1 MNISKIFIERPVATT
16 ILMLAFVIF
25 GAFAYF
31 TLPVSELPD
40 VDFPTIQVSASLP
53 GADPETMATSVAT
66 PIEKQL
72 STIAGIASMTSTS
85 TSGSTQI
92 VIQFDLSRNIDSAAQ
107 DVQSAIL
114 QAQRQLPSQM
124 PTPPTI
130 RKINPADSPVIFI
143 ALTGKNLSLTKLD
156 DYAEN
161 YISPQLSVI
170 DGVAQVS
177 VFGSQQYAVR
187 IHLNP
192 YALTSRN
199 LDVDTVSNAI
209 QNLSSNQPAGT
220 MRTDG
225 YYRSLIADGQLTN
238 AEEFSNAIITSV
250 NGVPVRL
257 SDIAIVQNSVAND
270 QLATWY
276 NKDRAIVLAIQRQ
289 PDANTVQLSSN
300 VLAVLPTLEKSL
312 PGGVKM
318 TIVYNRSN
326 FIKAA
331 IDDVQWTLVFATLL
345 VIAVIFLFFNNFT
358 STFIAVL
365 SLPASI
371 IATFGVMALC
381 HFSLDNL
388 SLMAL
393 ILAVGFVIDDAV
405 VVLENIMR
413 HIEMGAN
420 RMKASLEASREI
432 GFTIVAMTL
441 SLVAVFIP
449 IFFMGGIIGRLFNEF
464 AAVVGIAILISG
476 VVALTL
482 IPMMSSRLLVI
493 KNIHEAETSPFGRWF
508 NGIRE
513 KYTASLA
520 WSLDRKK
527 LMLVLAF
534 LFLIAT
540 GWLFHIVAKGFIPSE
555 DTGLIQGTVQAP
567 QGVTFPDFVVM
578 QQAAAQMVQDNPNVV
593 GLISSVGQGQ
603 GGTTSS
609 NTGRLIIELK
619 PMSERK
625 QSADQIIQQLRGQL
639 TKIAGLQVFL
649 TNPPAIRIGGKV
661 SNSNYQYVL
670 QSIDWDALQN
680 GTALLEAKLAMI
692 QGIQDVSD
700 DLQMNNPELQIHILR
715 DKAAALGITPA
726 QIQTSL
732 YTAYGQ
738 NQVSTIM
745 TSSGEYDVIMDI
757 EQKYQNNVSEIDSLP
772 LVSSSG
778 AIVPLG
784 AVTERVD
791 GAGPLSINHAGQLP
805 AVTISFGLAPGV
817 SLGNVSNQIQ
827 AAANQVLPQGV
838 SGAFTGSAQTFQQT
852 FKTMPLL
859 LLFTVL
865 IIYMVLAILYE
876 HFIHPL
882 TILTALPFAFFGALL
897 AMVIFRQELDIFS
910 FIGLIMLVG
919 LTKKNGIMMVDFAI
933 AAQREENLSATQAIL
948 KASHIRFRPIM
959 MTTVAAILATLPIAL
974 GLGAGGETRKALGIT
989 VVGGLLFSQLITLY
1003 ITPVF
1008 YVLFD
1013 RKK

>member
-1 MNISKIFIERPVATT
+1 
-16 ILMLAFVIF
+16 
-25 GAFAYF
+25 
-31 TLPVSELPD
+31 
-40 VDFPTIQVSASLP
+40 
-53 GADPETMATSVAT
+53 
-66 PIEKQL
+66 
-72 STIAGIASMTSTS
+72 
-85 TSGSTQI
+85 
-92 VIQFDLSRNIDSAAQ
+92 
-107 DVQSAIL
+107 
-114 QAQRQLPSQM
+114 
-124 PTPPTI
+124 
-130 RKINPADSPVIFI
+130 
-143 ALTGKNLSLTKLD
+143 
-156 DYAEN
+156 
-161 YISPQLSVI
+161 
-170 DGVAQVS
+170 

-192 YALTSRN
+192 YALTARN
-199 LDVDTVSNAI
+199 LDVDTVANAI
-209 QNLSSNQPAGT
+209 QNLNSNQPAGT

-225 YYRSLIADGQLTN
+225 YYRSLIADGQLNN
-238 AEEFSNAIITSV
+238 AAEFSNAIVTSV
-250 NGVPVRL
+250 GGVPVHL
-257 SDIAIVQNSVAND
+257 SDIAIVENSVAND

-289 PDANTVQLSSN
+289 PDTNTVQLSDSI
-300 VLAVLPTLEKSL
+300 LSALPSLEKSL

-318 TIVYNRSN
+318 QIVYNRSN

-345 VIAVIFLFFNNFT
+345 VVVVIFLFFNNFT
-358 STFIAVL
+358 STLIAVL

-371 IATFGVMALC
+371 IATFGIMAIC
-381 HFSLDNL
+381 NFSLDNL
-388 SLMAL
+388 SLMGL

-432 GFTIVAMTL
+432 GFTVIAMTL

-493 KNIHEAETSPFGRWF
+493 KNIHEAETSAFGRWF
-508 NGIRE
+508 SGIRE
-513 KYTASLA
+513 KYTSSLA
-520 WSLDRKK
+520 WSLNHKK
-527 LMLVLAF
+527 LMVLVAF

-555 DTGLIQGTVQAP
+555 DTGVIFGSVQAP
-567 QGVTFPDFVVM
+567 QGVTYPDFVVM
-578 QQAAAQMVQDNPNVV
+578 QQQAAQVVKDNPNVV

-603 GGTTSS
+603 GGTTSA

-619 PMSERK
+619 PLNERK
-625 QSADQIIQQLRGQL
+625 QNADQIIQQLRTNL
-639 TKIAGLQVFL
+639 AKIAGLQVFL
-649 TNPPAIRIGGKV
+649 QNPPAIRIGGKV
-661 SNSNYQYVL
+661 SSSNYQYVL
-670 QSIDWDALQN
+670 QSLDWDALQN
-680 GTALLEAKLAMI
+680 GTTLLEAKLATI
-692 QGIQDVSD
+692 SGIQDVND
-700 DLQMNNPELQIHILR
+700 DLQMNNPELRIHILR
-715 DKAAALGITPA
+715 DKAAALGITPS
-726 QIQTSL
+726 QIETSL

-745 TSSGEYDVIMDI
+745 TSSGEYNVIMDV
-757 EQKYQNNVSEIDSLP
+757 EQKYQNNVSEIDNLP
-772 LVSSSG
+772 LLSSNG
-778 AIVPLG
+778 KVVPLG
-784 AVTERVD
+784 AVIERVD
-791 GAGPLSINHAGQLP
+791 GAGPLLINHSGQLP
-805 AVTISFGLAPGV
+805 AVTISFSLAPGV

-838 SGAFTGSAQTFQQT
+838 SGAFSGSAKTFQQT
-852 FKTMPLL
+852 FKSMPLL

-876 HFIHPL
+876 NFIHPL

-897 AMVIFRQELDIFS
+897 AMVIFHQELDIFS

-933 AAQREENLSATQAIL
+933 DAQRHENLTATQAIL

-959 MTTVAAILATLPIAL
+959 MTTLAAILATLPIAL
-974 GLGAGGETRKALGIT
+974 GIGAGGETRKALGIT

-1013 RKK
+1013 RKKK